1 MKVAGV
7 YIRRRESIAVVYD
20 ENGKQLFRSLGDGA
34 NYHSA
39 GKEGIVGLVSRILK
53 GAGSIDCMCIG
64 VAGCDREKNMRAL
77 GAEMNR
83 HFRDCMV
90 YNNGVIALVGA
101 SGKALGSRDSVLVEA
116 DTGSVAVGVN
126 RRGEVLR
133 VGGWGYLLGDEGG
146 AFDIGRRAIGHAA
159 RAYDRFESDDLVSEI
174 LEALALGDMGDVI
187 DLYDIEDPVQYIAEL
202 FPVVCRSDSEIAGAI
217 LEDGAEALAASVRVL
232 AERLEMGDDR
242 VLYETGRVFDEQVY
256 REMFERKTEGFS
268 IERPEHGPEVGA
280 AMLAM
285 EKLAGRF
292 TELD

>member
-7 YIRRRESIAVVYD
+7 YVRRRESSAVVYD
-20 ENGKQLFRSLGDGA
+20 ENGKQIFRNLGDGA

-39 GKEGIVGLVSRILK
+39 GKEGIVRLVSRILK
-53 GAGSIDCMCIG
+53 DAGSIDCMCIG

-83 HFRDCMV
+83 HFRECMV

-126 RRGEVLR
+126 RKCEVLR

-146 AFDIGRRAIGHAA
+146 AFDIGRRALGHAA
-159 RAYDRFESDDLVSEI
+159 RAYDGLESDDLIREI

-187 DLYDIEDPVQYIAEL
+187 DLYDIEDPVKYIAEL

-217 LEDGAEALAASVRVL
+217 LEDGAEALAALVRVL
-232 AERLEMGDDR
+232 AERLDMGGDR
-242 VLYETGRVFDEQVY
+242 VLYETGRVFDDQGY
-256 REMFERKTEGFS
+256 REMFERKTGGFS
-268 IERPEHGPEVGA
+268 IERPRHGPEMGA

-285 EKLAGRF
+285 EKLTGRF
-292 TELD
+292 MELG